1 MENCVVI
8 EERGTGKLRR
18 SLVIESGVCEAIA
31 QDFVESEDG
40 FSRLRRSLVSDNVGW
55 RGEM

>member
-18 SLVIESGVCEAIA
+18 SLG
-31 QDFVESEDG
+31 DG
-40 FSRLRRSLVSDNVGW
+40 NRCSSSYCAGRRVKCDVNGDLMMDI
-55 RGEM
+55 